1 MCVYVCRF
9 CVCVCVCLSICACL
23 VFENVYQRYMY
34 SNTHFPVEKTYLCI
48 YSIYIV
54 SVSFA
59 YNMQTATWWSDSTE
73 VHLKDGAGGGG
84 VKENVCM
91 GGIEPD
97 SSTYIPLR
105 WLVRRRLEKEKRNT
119 EVRFY
124 DTSPPCSTLVSTIR
138 EPEWSWS
145 VHTVCWCL
153 CAAIKPKKSIL
164 LRSFQLWLLISPSVI
179 LTSFNRELRLH
190 LSPSGT
196 PPSPPFQVTLR
207 RLFRCCFA
215 YFAGVFFF
223 FF

>member
-119 EVRFY
+119 EVRFLWHFSTMLDLGFH
-124 DTSPPCSTLVSTIR
+124 DTRARMKLICSHCLLMF
-138 EPEWSWS
+138 
-145 VHTVCWCL
+145 VC
-153 CAAIKPKKSIL
+153 S
-164 LRSFQLWLLISPSVI
+164 
-179 LTSFNRELRLH
+179 N
-190 LSPSGT
+190 
-196 PPSPPFQVTLR
+196 
-207 RLFRCCFA
+207 
-215 YFAGVFFF
+215 
-223 FF
+223 